1 MGVRHTALSPI
12 IEKCASL
19 ARITAAISIHN
30 EIYSKKSIVQE
41 VTSEFLDISP
51 SVAKELLEHDYGSL
65 SNNMEKF
72 YGSLSKIPAKLKNGD
87 ELIKIINLLLD
98 MKENQDYLKPGKIG
112 DQTEKF
118 SKTAEIM
125 KTSASQGLK
134 ILYTPYLKTAA
145 ETLRK
150 VRESESQKM
159 KTKDIIKDLSDLK
172 DYLPAVGTQ
181 LNLMLTYK
189 TVLKDYLSLKSLT
202 NDLQNIENAARIAG
216 EYSETINKL
225 DPFRKD
231 LIAASKDTNKI
242 KEAIKEILKY
252 SESIQLLFPKSI
264 LLNSTA
270 LKYDEKVITSGL
282 VGYKDLNLIW
292 KDFENPWFRENV
304 LSNLDSTSLKEG
316 LESLKPFV
324 SALDSLIPS
333 KRFDNKNEKKIILDL
348 AGKINKVH
356 EIGSKVKSFTSSKT
370 PYEEVSACI
379 EPLKPIQNPPDQD
392 MLKRVVKFSGEV
404 VENVKVFSDLMD
416 DVNQNDLQSIITV
429 SKEIKTNI
437 ELVTKKKNDT
447 LKIAMW
453 DTVRKLEKLHNLAD
467 KIQTVADQLNG
478 LGKRN
483 LFREDREVDY
493 TVIQTVSTVFNG
505 TNVDSV
511 LNCIQ
516 RSSVDNLIGMLAFV
530 DQSEILMNQK
540 TEFKTAT
547 NYISNLLKI
556 QKNYQEVITKMKN
569 AKVPKE
575 SQALVDSNHFKDI
588 GTNSKVIGRSVAA
601 LRALE
606 SISRSEKSIKSVV
619 NLDSD
624 AKIAIQKSLGPK
636 STDALIRE
644 MTLAQ
649 HSIGAISKV
658 VKTKRIDSISDIQFT
673 FISLSQLKNQTDIE
687 DDNFLNLAIE
697 MSNQTD
703 PTLQSLSKDL
713 LAVSNLD
720 LRFVNH
726 QKSLNVKNS
735 LETTKDKL
743 VNFLQSYNDGKD
755 AASWIA
761 TVISSN
767 SNYIVPILI
776 ASLVIG
782 LIATGVICF
791 ICWYRGFG
799 CWHFVES
806 EDLES
811 GNQGKTRKRKFGCR
825 KNSRTKSKS
834 KMSTPKRMATEFK
847 DPKKDPKMEVRD
859 PKKKVD
865 DPKNPKKKHEISK
878 EAAGGSTESKKRK
891 DAMMEKLRETQQN
904 LQKLRIHAKRCSDE
918 QKSAARSAKFK
929 KRGAIWIPNIPELP
943 PPSPLP
949 VVNIELSKVEW
960 CEDLNEQWIIG
971 SDIDDIQY
979 SPTTEDEESTS
990 SRKSRASKKS
1000 RNDGSTISE
1009 IPTPADS
1016 TASVSPAAP
1025 LRSESPTVAHLV
1037 APPAPP
1043 TPSTPAPS
1051 KPEPPTPSLAGKQ
1064 TKTKRV

>member
-1 MGVRHTALSPI
+1 MILRGCLIFSASVVLLGLAGTNGTALSAF
-12 IEKCASL
+12 IEKAASL
-19 ARITAAISIHN
+19 ARISAAISIHN
-30 EIYSKKSIVQE
+30 GIYSEKSIVQE

-51 SVAKELLEHDYGSL
+51 TVAKELLEHGYGSL
-65 SNNMEKF
+65 SDNFHNF
-72 YGSLSKIPAKLKNGD
+72 YGSLNKIPAKLKNVD
-87 ELIKIINLLLD
+87 ELIPTINLLLD
-98 MKENQDYLKPGKIG
+98 MKVNQEYLKPGAIG
-112 DQTEKF
+112 DPTAHF
-118 SKTAEIM
+118 SKTTKIM
-125 KTSASQGLK
+125 KDSNALSRE
-134 ILYTPYLKTAA
+134 ILDVFHLKTFV
-145 ETLRK
+145 ESLRRVK
-150 VRESESQKM
+150 KSDGQA
-159 KTKDIIKDLSDLK
+159 IKKQEIEDTFFDLWTEQH
-172 DYLPAVGTQ
+172 AVGTQ
-181 LNLMLTYK
+181 LDLMLTYK

-202 NDLQNIENAARIAG
+202 NDLQNIENAANIAVK
-216 EYSETINKL
+216 YSETINKL

-416 DVNQNDLQSIITV
+416 DVNNNGLQSMITV
-429 SKEIKTNI
+429 SEEIREKIGTVERAN
-437 ELVTKKKNDT
+437 VS
-447 LKIAMW
+447 LKIKMW
-453 DTVRKLEKLHNLAD
+453 DTVRQLEKDHGLAD
-467 KIQTVADQLNG
+467 KFQWIVNKLDEASEKDMFL
-478 LGKRN
+478 
-483 LFREDREVDY
+483 EDRDIDY

-540 TEFKTAT
+540 TELKTAID
-547 NYISNLLKI
+547 YISNLLKV
-556 QKNYQEVITKMKN
+556 QKSFQEVITKMKN
-569 AKVPKE
+569 AMVSKE
-575 SQALVDSNHFKDI
+575 SQALIDSSHFKDI
-588 GTNSKVIGRSVAA
+588 GTNSKVIGGSVAA

-606 SISRSEKSIKSVV
+606 SVSKAEKSIKSIA

-624 AKIAIQKSLGPK
+624 VRTAIQKSLGPK

-649 HSIGAISKV
+649 NSMKEILKV
-658 VKTKRIDSISDIQFT
+658 VKTKRIDSVSDIQST
-673 FISLSQLKNQTDIE
+673 FVSLSQLKNQTDIE
-687 DDNFLNLAIE
+687 DDNFLNLALE
-697 MSNQTD
+697 MTNQTD
-703 PTLQSLSKDL
+703 PKLLSLAKDL
-713 LAVSNLD
+713 LAISNLD
-720 LRFVNH
+720 MRFVSH

-735 LETTKDKL
+735 LETMKDML
-743 VNFLQSYNDGKD
+743 VNFLKD
-755 AASWIA
+755 AERN
-761 TVISSN
+761 SSN

-782 LIATGVICF
+782 LIATAVICL

-806 EDLES
+806 GDLES
-811 GNQGKTRKRKFGCR
+811 GNHGKARKRKFGFR
-825 KNSRTKSKS
+825 KKGPTESKS
-834 KMSTPKRMATEFK
+834 KMSKPK
-847 DPKKDPKMEVRD
+847 DQ
-859 PKKKVD
+859 KKKSEEG
-865 DPKNPKKKHEISK
+865 KKIEEKKEKSQIS
-878 EAAGGSTESKKRK
+878 
-891 DAMMEKLRETQQN
+891 Q
-904 LQKLRIHAKRCSDE
+904 IP
-918 QKSAARSAKFK
+918 KSA
-929 KRGAIWIPNIPELP
+929 
-943 PPSPLP
+943 
-949 VVNIELSKVEW
+949 
-960 CEDLNEQWIIG
+960 EQ
-971 SDIDDIQY
+971 
-979 SPTTEDEESTS
+979 
-990 SRKSRASKKS
+990 
-1000 RNDGSTISE
+1000 
-1009 IPTPADS
+1009 
-1016 TASVSPAAP
+1016 
-1025 LRSESPTVAHLV
+1025 
-1037 APPAPP
+1037 
-1043 TPSTPAPS
+1043 
-1051 KPEPPTPSLAGKQ
+1051 
-1064 TKTKRV
+1064 